1 MEYTRPRGTND
12 ILPEDAGKWHEL
24 ELILRLVAKLY
35 GYQEIRTPIFEHTEL
50 FLRSVGE
57 TTDIVEKEM
66 YTFTDRGERSL
77 TLRPEGTA
85 PTVRAFV
92 ENKLYSGPQPTK
104 LFYIG
109 PMFRYDRP
117 QAGRYRQFHQFG
129 VEVFGSKDP
138 CIDAEVITMAMDIY
152 HRLGLNDLSV
162 ELNSVGCPECRP
174 VHREALQKYL
184 SNRKADLCATCQ
196 SRYEKNPLRILDCK
210 NKACQDI
217 VADAPTI
224 DQMLCSDCRMH
235 FTRVQDYLRAIGVK
249 YNLNSRLVR
258 GLDYYTQTAF
268 EIVAKGIGA
277 QSSIGGG
284 GRYDKLIEQLGGPS
298 LPGIGF
304 ALGLERIL
312 LTLKEQGIPLESRAK
327 VQVFVAALGEE
338 AQLTGAVLAQELRR
352 LGLTVEQDYLN
363 RSLKAQ
369 LKAADRFKA
378 VYTVIIGEEE
388 VKNNQAVIR
397 DMQNASQLVVGLQDA
412 GQYVLQE
419 LEGGAKSYE

>member
-184 SNRKADLCATCQ
+184 SKKKDDLCATCQ

-235 FTRVQDYLRAIGVK
+235 FTRVQDYLRALGVR

-284 GRYDKLIEQLGGPS
+284 GRYDKLIEQIGGPS

-312 LTLKEQGIPLESRAK
+312 LTLKEQGIQLESRAK

-397 DMQNASQLVVGLQDA
+397 DMRNASQLVVGLQDA

>member
-12 ILPEDAGKWHEL
+12 ILPEESHKWQMLEQTLRFAAG
-24 ELILRLVAKLY
+24 LY
-35 GYQEIRTPIFEHTEL
+35 GYQELRSPIFEHTEL

-66 YTFTDRGERSL
+66 YTFSDRGERSL

-85 PTVRAFV
+85 PTVRSFV

-104 LFYIG
+104 LYYIG

-138 CIDAEVITMAMDIY
+138 RIDAEVIAMAMDIY
-152 HRLGLNDLSV
+152 NRLGLKDLSV
-162 ELNSVGCPECRP
+162 ELNSVGCPDCRP
-174 VHREALQKYL
+174 VHRAALQNYL
-184 SNRKADLCATCQ
+184 SERKADLCPTCQ
-196 SRYEKNPLRILDCK
+196 NRYEKNPMRILDCK
-210 NKACQDI
+210 NEGCQKL
-217 VADAPTI
+217 AFNAPTI
-224 DQMLCSDCRMH
+224 DQMLCPDCRVH
-235 FTRVQDYLRAIGVK
+235 FDKVQEYLKVLGVD

-284 GRYDKLIEQLGGPS
+284 GRYDGLVEQIGGPP

-312 LTLKEQGIPLESRAK
+312 LTLKEQGIAWGSQLN
-327 VQVFVAALGEE
+327 VQVFVAALGGE
-338 AQLTGAVLAQELRR
+338 AQLYGAKLAQELRA
-352 LGLTVEQDYLN
+352 LDITVEQDYLN

-378 VYTVIIGEEE
+378 AYTVIIGEEE
-388 VKNNQAVIR
+388 IKNNQAVIR
-397 DMQNASQLVVGLQDA
+397 DMHDGSQMVISLQDA
-412 GQYVLQE
+412 GKYLQQE
-419 LEGGAKSYE
+419 LDASS

>member
-1 MEYTRPRGTND
+1 MEYTRARGTND
-12 ILPEDAGKWHEL
+12 ILPEEARKWQKL
-24 ELILRLVAKLY
+24 EEILRFTAGLY
-35 GYQEIRTPIFEHTEL
+35 GYQELRTPVFEHTEL

-66 YTFTDRGERSL
+66 YTFEDRGERSL

-104 LFYIG
+104 LYYIG

-138 CIDAEVITMAMDIY
+138 RIDAEVIAMAMDIY
-152 HRLGLNDLSV
+152 HRLGLKDLSV
-162 ELNSVGCPECRP
+162 ELNSVGCPDCRP
-174 VHREALQKYL
+174 IHKAALQKYL
-184 SNRKADLCATCQ
+184 SDRKDGLCPTCQ
-196 SRYEKNPLRILDCK
+196 NRYEKNPLRILDCK
-210 NKACQDI
+210 NEGCHNLA
-217 VADAPTI
+217 ADAPTI
-224 DQMLCSDCRMH
+224 DQMLCPECRDH
-235 FTRVQDYLRAIGVK
+235 FAKVQDYLKALGVD
-249 YNLNSRLVR
+249 YNLNSCLVR

-284 GRYDKLIEQLGGPS
+284 GRYDGLVEQIGGPS

-312 LTLKEQGIPLESRAK
+312 LTLKEQGIAGGSLLN

-338 AQLTGAVLAQELRR
+338 AQFYGAVLAQELRS
-352 LGLTVEQDYLN
+352 LGITVEQDYLN

-369 LKAADRFKA
+369 LKAADRFKTA
-378 VYTVIIGEEE
+378 YTVIIGEEE
-388 VKNNQAVIR
+388 IKNNQAVIR
-397 DMQNASQLVVGLQDA
+397 DMHDGSQLVISLPDA
-412 GQYVLQE
+412 GKYLQQE
-419 LEGGAKSYE
+419 LKRRD

>member
-12 ILPEDAGKWHEL
+12 ILPEDSRDWQMLEKTLRFAAG
-24 ELILRLVAKLY
+24 LY
-35 GYQEIRTPIFEHTEL
+35 GYQELRTPVFEHTEL

-66 YTFTDRGERSL
+66 YTFFDRGERSL

-85 PTVRAFV
+85 PTVRSYV

-104 LFYIG
+104 LYYLG

-138 CIDAEVITMAMDIY
+138 RVDAEVIAMAMDIY
-152 HRLGLNDLSV
+152 YRLGLKDLSV

-174 VHREALQKYL
+174 VHRSALQNYL
-184 SNRKADLCATCQ
+184 AERKADLCPTCQ
-196 SRYEKNPLRILDCK
+196 NRYEKNPLRILDCK
-210 NKACQDI
+210 NEGCQRQ
-217 VADAPTI
+217 AQDAPTI
-224 DQMLCSDCRMH
+224 DQLLCPDCRDH
-235 FTRVQDYLRAIGVK
+235 FDQVQEYLKALGVD

-284 GRYDKLIEQLGGPS
+284 GRYDGLVEQIGGPS

-312 LTLKEQGIPLESRAK
+312 LTLKEQGIVLGTQTNI
-327 VQVFVAALGEE
+327 QVFVAALGKQ
-338 AQLTGAVLAQELRR
+338 AQLYGAKLAQELR
-352 LGLTVEQDYLN
+352 GLNITVEQDYLD

-369 LKAADRFKA
+369 LKAADRFKTA
-378 VYTVIIGEEE
+378 YTVIVGEEE
-388 VKNNQAVIR
+388 IKNNQAVIR
-397 DMQNASQLVVGLQDA
+397 DMRDGSQIVISLQDA
-412 GQYVLQE
+412 GKYLQQE
-419 LEGGAKSYE
+419 LKGGA